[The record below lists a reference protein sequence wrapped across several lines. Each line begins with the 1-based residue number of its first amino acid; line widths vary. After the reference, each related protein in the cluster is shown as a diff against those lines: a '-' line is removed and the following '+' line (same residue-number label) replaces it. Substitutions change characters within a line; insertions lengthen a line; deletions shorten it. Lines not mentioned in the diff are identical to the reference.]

1 MRSGPN
7 GIGSQT
13 IGGLATFVTR
23 AVARGRFGGRRRDV
37 LVVVTELVMLVAL
50 DDVVAAAAAAVVVVI
65 AAAGGVSEAE
75 LDACGEPP
83 QPGSAHATA
92 SAATPVKS

>member
-50 DDVVAAAAAAVVVVI
+50 DDVVAAAAVVVVI

>member
-50 DDVVAAAAAAVVVVI
+50 DDVVAAAAVVVVI

-75 LDACGEPP
+75 LDACGEAP

-92 SAATPVKS
+92 SAATPVNS